1 MSLEKW
7 SCLCTSSAAFTIL
20 LWWAQEKQV
29 DAFIKREFEKKALNS
44 LHELKKLLQTVK
56 EEDKSEA
63 EKILEQAWGKELTE
77 QA

>member
-1 MSLEKW
+1 MRVLQPLQY
-7 SCLCTSSAAFTIL
+7 CYGGTR
-20 LWWAQEKQV
+20 KQV
-29 DAFIKREFEKKALNS
+29 DAFIKREFEKHLI